1 MFNGLF
7 ATRRIFY
14 VFLTTTLL
22 ILIATLLPACGG
34 PPEATVKVDVISGE
48 APLQVTFSNKSKNAD
63 QFQWDFGDGTDI
75 MTNKEDK
82 SVDHEYTKAG
92 THTVVLTAFKKEEP
106 TITSTFTLPITVNPG
121 PLDRVI
127 IKLENIKI
135 QAGQTQQL
143 VADAVDVFGNIIPK
157 AELVWEVVPEA
168 GTITRNGLF
177 TAGTKAD
184 SYDDGIIV
192 TAQVNS
198 NSVKA
203 TGILIIEHG
212 PIDHVMLNP
221 EAVQLVVGQRQ
232 QFTAVALDAY
242 DNPTPAAKLT
252 WEVAGEVGTITNDGQ
267 LTASTKAGHFSNG
280 VTVTA
285 IIDSDSVKSTAP
297 VDLTPGTIS
306 RVRLI
311 PETVGLQRGQSQLF
325 IAQVLDSYGN
335 RISAAQLTWEVT
347 SGDGTITSNGLFTA
361 GTQMG
366 KFDPAILV
374 TAKSNGHSVSA
385 TATVTIEW
393 LMTYLGM
400 NTKILPYSDKR
411 IRQAVSYC
419 IDDDELIVW
428 AQNTY
433 SNNAQK
439 VLSIVSPADY
449 KGNIS
454 PYRDIER
461 ARQLMAEAGYPNG
474 FLATPLYV
482 SSGMEKLAG
491 KIADYLADAD
501 INTEI
506 ISVSDTDLSK
516 LPNKHTSLGDW
527 GYLFLTETSVDWD
540 DTTELLGRLLLINGE
555 ENYTGFSNSTF
566 DSDFKS
572 GSFSKAE
579 DLYFNSFKAIVPL
592 FWSMPGE
599 NAQTLTIPEMLL
611 QLGTPQVN
619 DFTVTIGGVTETWA
633 TKVEWDWG
641 DGTRSESF
649 FPATHIYNKNG
660 TYTVTV
666 TTHGPSSASAVATT
680 TVIVDADSTPLL
692 KPGTPPELNFD
703 SVIDGLKVTMNGG
716 TRPMTQGTTI
726 TRIHWDWGDGSSEN
740 AWFPA
745 SHTYGKS
752 GSYTVKVTS
761 HQSDGLSTSKTVTI
775 VVSD

>member
-267 LTASTKAGHFSNG
+267 LTQRS
-280 VTVTA
+280 
-285 IIDSDSVKSTAP
+285 
-297 VDLTPGTIS
+297 IS
-306 RVRLI
+306 
-311 PETVGLQRGQSQLF
+311 
-325 IAQVLDSYGN
+325 
-335 RISAAQLTWEVT
+335 
-347 SGDGTITSNGLFTA
+347 
-361 GTQMG
+361 
-366 KFDPAILV
+366 
-374 TAKSNGHSVSA
+374 
-385 TATVTIEW
+385 
-393 LMTYLGM
+393 
-400 NTKILPYSDKR
+400 
-411 IRQAVSYC
+411 
-419 IDDDELIVW
+419 
-428 AQNTY
+428 
-433 SNNAQK
+433 
-439 VLSIVSPADY
+439 
-449 KGNIS
+449 
-454 PYRDIER
+454 
-461 ARQLMAEAGYPNG
+461 
-474 FLATPLYV
+474 
-482 SSGMEKLAG
+482 
-491 KIADYLADAD
+491 
-501 INTEI
+501 
-506 ISVSDTDLSK
+506 
-516 LPNKHTSLGDW
+516 
-527 GYLFLTETSVDWD
+527 
-540 DTTELLGRLLLINGE
+540 
-555 ENYTGFSNSTF
+555 
-566 DSDFKS
+566 
-572 GSFSKAE
+572 
-579 DLYFNSFKAIVPL
+579 
-592 FWSMPGE
+592 
-599 NAQTLTIPEMLL
+599 
-611 QLGTPQVN
+611 
-619 DFTVTIGGVTETWA
+619 
-633 TKVEWDWG
+633 
-641 DGTRSESF
+641 
-649 FPATHIYNKNG
+649 
-660 TYTVTV
+660 
-666 TTHGPSSASAVATT
+666 
-680 TVIVDADSTPLL
+680 
-692 KPGTPPELNFD
+692 
-703 SVIDGLKVTMNGG
+703 
-716 TRPMTQGTTI
+716 
-726 TRIHWDWGDGSSEN
+726 
-740 AWFPA
+740 
-745 SHTYGKS
+745 
-752 GSYTVKVTS
+752 
-761 HQSDGLSTSKTVTI
+761 
-775 VVSD
+775 